1 MGDSGEV
8 GDGCGVERG
17 VCVRERVWLR
27 EREREMGKRGVGLK
41 NFFITDL
48 RDRHRFLKFEKSNG

>member
-27 EREREMGKRGVGLK
+27 EKERDGEERGGIEEL
-41 NFFITDL
+41 FYY
-48 RDRHRFLKFEKSNG
+48 RSS